1 MSTPTIMA
9 GYPIALVEMKK
20 RRDGGK
26 MGYGGMIG
34 ARDLQA
40 VFS

>member
-1 MSTPTIMA
+1 MT
-9 GYPIALVEMKK
+9 GYPIALVGMKK

-34 ARDLQA
+34 ARDFQA